1 MFDSFDGEING
12 HNIYDNDSYL
22 DEDDSG
28 SYGPSS
34 YDSPIPREYKKEK
47 EEPAP
52 IILKGEVLRETE
64 KAFLFKF
71 NDSENWMPKSQV
83 KLNKKKDSVEIPA
96 WLWIK
101 MSVCSSPDGE

>member
-22 DEDDSG
+22 DEDDSS

-34 YDSPIPREYKKEK
+34 YGPDSPIEYKKEK
-47 EEPAP
+47 EESAP
-52 IILKGEVLRETE
+52 KILKGEVLRETE

-83 KLNKKKDSVEIPA
+83 KLNKKKDSVEIPH

-101 MSVCSSPDGE
+101 MSVCSDL